1 MACGTPSTIRS
12 CILALKVTETL
23 ITFDEIPC
31 KEEPGRSRGQDG
43 RLTKPT
49 LPAHPARP
57 LFHLRRWRWIDA
69 VDMFEFGGLRRH
81 GAHRS
86 SDMLILSTVA
96 QTSSPRHSPGW
107 PDLKLSPHPI

>member
-1 MACGTPSTIRS
+1 MKSLVRKNLVAQEVKMAASQNPLS
-12 CILALKVTETL
+12 
-23 ITFDEIPC
+23 P
-31 KEEPGRSRGQDG
+31 
-43 RLTKPT
+43 PT
-49 LPAHPARP
+49 LLDRFFIYGAGPG
-57 LFHLRRWRWIDA
+57 WRWIDA